1 MPTIKI
7 LHKSLFVKPLHS
19 SGRLV
24 TLHLPL
30 AGVPGK
36 GGRCQWSLTRVRL
49 NLPGTTHRQLR
60 IGRKAKA
67 VVSGDAERLRR
78 LLSNLVDNAIRYT
91 REGDTITISLDT
103 ANGQAYLEVADTGI
117 GIEPEHLPHILER
130 FYRVD
135 RARSRQSG
143 GSGLGLAIV
152 KEIAEQHGGEVTV
165 ASQPGKG
172 SRFTVRLPLRSEPG

>member
-1 MPTIKI
+1 M
-7 LHKSLFVKPLHS
+7 
-19 SGRLV
+19 
-24 TLHLPL
+24 
-30 AGVPGK
+30 
-36 GGRCQWSLTRVRL
+36 TRVRL